1 VPDDLVVAAILAIG
15 ALSALVLGMYGGGGT
30 AAARRQLP
38 QIAVIV
44 AVLIVTAFTTPL
56 LLDAFGWAWVGLL
69 LVLSA
74 LVLLVFVRQF
84 ATTRPAAEPH
94 ARPTGRPTAFGIL
107 VIVWAAVLVMGAV
120 AAFAVRSGA

>member
-1 VPDDLVVAAILAIG
+1 
-15 ALSALVLGMYGGGGT
+15 MYGGGGT
-30 AAARRQLP
+30 AAVRRQLP

-56 LLDAFGWAWVGLL
+56 LLDVFGWAWVGLL
-69 LVLSA
+69 IVLSA
-74 LVLLVFVRQF
+74 LVLLVIVRQF
-84 ATTRPAAEPH
+84 ATTRSATEPQ

-120 AAFAVRSGA
+120 VAFAVRSRA